1 MIFKNCLTI
10 MTNLNLNKKHI
21 LLLLLML
28 AWTFCAQAQRGILY
42 SGKDMLSSSMVHSV
56 YQDRQGFIWVCSEN
70 GIDRYDGYRF
80 INYNI
85 THGLLSDNVN
95 CIFQDR
101 NKDLYIGTSSGLNV
115 MHNNH
120 ILPVGIKEENGVR
133 PFAAYVTTF
142 REGPD
147 GKVYLGTSGRGIW
160 CINPDKTVEKA
171 FEDIQGIQF
180 AQSFTFDRKGTL
192 WVVTNNNGVFAIKG
206 RKSRKYIIKESTNFA
221 DIITDKQDNVYIGF
235 VNGGVYRTD
244 PSRGGF
250 TLIPSTAN
258 TSVTALKARRDGQI
272 FVGTNGTGLLL
283 LNPRTGELH
292 PNHLYSNDIDMNKVK
307 VYSILEDHTG
317 NMWLGLLQKGVFM
330 QPPHSPNIRHI
341 GSSQGSTN
349 PIGEQC
355 VMAVYK
361 QRNGTLWVATD
372 QDGLYALDSEGRLMR
387 HYTHDAASPKS
398 VPGTIMSMTE
408 DAQGRL
414 WLGSFLNGCGWFDP
428 ATGEYHRSAIS
439 YGKSQ
444 SCIDLRMGRHNDL
457 WIGTLGDGLKCLD
470 LITGKVKEFRS
481 GQPDY
486 SSCLANDFVQQ
497 MEIDREGK
505 YLFVGTTTGVSCLDI
520 KSGRWDKVVSD
531 CRLLDGTSIG
541 ALRYDKA
548 VGLWVGNSNGLY
560 NIVFKPG
567 QPKNFTIKH
576 YTSANGLGDNHVQ
589 SIEIDSR
596 KQIWISTTKGICT
609 LNPKTGKIKSFYSTD
624 GLVPNEYVYG
634 VSCSDSRGNMYFG
647 GTQGL
652 TCFNPNTVRQE
663 PCKHD
668 ITLTQLLVG
677 GVEIAPGDKSGW
689 YEVCDTTVTDAQR
702 FDLCSDDNSITL
714 RFSTLTYSGLKNIRY
729 RYSINGD
736 DWIMLPM
743 GQNELTLSRML
754 PGDYVF
760 RIEALDNGTVAAQKE
775 IKVVIHNPWYF
786 TPVARLIYL
795 LLAIAIVLYYLRQLK
810 IRNNE
815 KLKLQEHMHAEEL
828 NEQKLRSFIN
838 LSHEIRTPMTL
849 ILTPLLQL
857 MKEETDSHRKATYD
871 IIRRNA
877 ERILHLVNQI
887 MDIRKIDKG
896 QMSMQM
902 CETEMV
908 DFVTDVVDMFQLQAA
923 NKQIDITT
931 RHDGIDKLPVWIDR
945 MQFDKV
951 LINLMSNAVKYS
963 PAGGS
968 IVVRI
973 TKAMS
978 FTPLNSN
985 SISNLPPAPADGTE
999 AQNEG
1004 YVTVTVYNTGEKI
1017 PEKSLTKI
1025 FERFYQVST
1034 ASFQYKTGTGVGLDL
1049 ARSIV
1054 LLHHGA
1060 IGAHNKENGVEFYVT
1075 LPLGKAHLKEE
1086 EIAPWKE
1093 EEHSTH
1099 VLRTEINALEQEQNN
1114 EEESVKTPVSSVKSK
1129 KAKVVIVEDD
1139 DEIRNYLMTELAKT
1153 YRVLCFSNGADALP
1167 AILREVPQLVI
1178 SDVMMPVMDGYTLCS
1193 KIKSNVNTN
1202 HIPII
1207 LITAKT
1213 RDEDK
1218 MEGLETGA
1226 DLYVT
1231 KPFNLDILQR
1241 NIANL
1246 IASRKVM
1253 QNKYKGKED
1262 LNVESHEDE
1271 TDNAD
1276 KELIN
1281 RIIEVINDNLFDS
1294 DLNIDMICEKVGI
1307 SRVHLNRKMKEMTN
1321 QTPHAFIKNL
1331 RIKAAAKMLREKDLS
1346 ISEVMWKC
1354 GFNSPTTFSTMFK
1367 KMYGQSPRDYK
1378 KEAEEEE

>member
-1 MIFKNCLTI
+1 
-10 MTNLNLNKKHI
+10 MTKLNLNMNRI
-21 LLLLLML
+21 LLTLCLLV
-28 AWTFCAQAQRGILY
+28 CALCAHAQRGVLF
-42 SGKDMLSSSMVHSV
+42 SGKDLLSSSMVHSV
-56 YQDRQGFIWVCSEN
+56 YQDRQGFIWACTEN

-80 INYNI
+80 INYNVAD
-85 THGLLSDNVN
+85 GLVSDNVN
-95 CIFQDR
+95 CVFQDKR
-101 NKDLYIGTSSGLNV
+101 NDLYIGTTSGLNV
-115 MHNNH
+115 MHNNRIH
-120 ILPVGIKEENGVR
+120 PVGIREENGVR
-133 PFAAYVTTF
+133 PFAAYITCF
-142 REGPD
+142 CEGGD
-147 GKVYLGTSGRGIW
+147 GTVYVGTSGRGIW
-160 CINPDKTVEKA
+160 TINPDKTVKKA
-171 FEDIQGIQF
+171 FPDVQNVQF
-180 AQSFTFDRKGTL
+180 AQSMTFDRKGVL
-192 WVVTNNNGVFAIKG
+192 WVVTNTNGVFAVKNNKA
-206 RKSRKYIIKESTNFA
+206 RRYAIKESTNFA
-221 DIITDKQDNVYIGF
+221 AITTDIYDNVYVGF
-235 VNGGVYRTD
+235 INGGVYKTD
-244 PSRGGF
+244 AARAF
-250 TLIPSTAN
+250 FRLIPSTAN
-258 TSVTALKARRDGQI
+258 TSVTSLLARRDGNI
-272 FVGTNGTGLLL
+272 FVGTNGSGLLL
-283 LNPRTGELH
+283 LDKNNGALY
-292 PNHLYSNDIDMNKVK
+292 PNHIYSNELDMNKVK
-307 VYSILEDHTG
+307 VYSIIEDRTG
-317 NMWLGLLQKGVFM
+317 NMWLGLMQKGVFM
-330 QPPHSPNIRHI
+330 HPPHSTLMNHI
-341 GSSQGSTN
+341 GRYQGPSN

-372 QDGLYALDSEGRLMR
+372 QDGLYALDADGRQL
-387 HYTHDAASPKS
+387 HHFTHDAAVPTS
-398 VPGTIMSMTE
+398 VPGTIMTITE
-408 DAQGRL
+408 DMQGRL
-414 WLGSFLNGCGWFDP
+414 WVGSFLNGCGWVDTN
-428 ATGEYHRSAIS
+428 TGEYHRIAIS
-439 YGKSQ
+439 YGMAQ
-444 SCIDLRMGRHNDL
+444 SCMDLRMGTHNDL
-457 WIGTLGDGLKCLD
+457 WIGTLGDGLKCLN
-470 LITGKVKEFRS
+470 LMTGTVKEFKS

-486 SSCLANDFVQQ
+486 SSCLANDFIQQ
-497 MEIDREGK
+497 MEIDKEGK
-505 YLFVGTTTGVSCLDI
+505 YLFVGTTTGLSCLDI
-520 KSGRWDKVVSD
+520 KSGRWDKVVD
-531 CRLLDGTSIG
+531 KNNLLGGTSIG
-541 ALRYDKA
+541 ALRYDRN
-548 VGLWVGNSNGLY
+548 VGLWVGNANGLY

-567 QPKNFTIKH
+567 HTKEYTIKH
-576 YTSANGLGDNHVQ
+576 YDTSNGLTDNHVQ
-589 SIEIDSR
+589 SIEIDN
-596 KQIWISTTKGICT
+596 KKMIWVSTTKGLCC
-609 LNPKTGKIKSFYSTD
+609 LNPKTGKIKGYHSTN
-624 GLVPNEYVYG
+624 GLMPNEYVWG
-634 VSCSDSRGNMYFG
+634 VSYKDHQGNMFFG

-652 TCFNPNTVRQE
+652 TVFNPAKIKQLTKK
-663 PCKHD
+663 CD
-668 ITLTQLLVG
+668 ITLTELLIG
-677 GVEIAPGDKSGW
+677 GTEVTAGDKSGW
-689 YEVCDTTVTDAQR
+689 YEVCDTAVTVAER
-702 FDLCSDDNSITL
+702 FDLCHDDNNITL
-714 RFSTLTYSGLKNIRY
+714 RFSTLTFEGQNSIRY

-736 DWIMLPM
+736 EWIMLPPE
-743 GQNELTLSRML
+743 QNELTINRMP

-760 RIEALDNGTVAAQKE
+760 QIEALDNGTVVAKKE

-795 LLAIAIVLYYLRQLK
+795 LIVIAIICYCLHFMRM
-810 IRNNE
+810 RNNE

-857 MKEETDSHRKATYD
+857 IKEETDSHRKATYD

-896 QMSMQM
+896 QMTMQM

-923 NKQIDITT
+923 NKRIDITT
-931 RHDGIDKLPVWIDR
+931 RHDGIEELPVWIDR

-973 TKAMS
+973 TKAKS
-978 FTPLNSN
+978 FTPLNNN
-985 SISNLPPAPADGTE
+985 SISNLPTLPADGSE
-999 AQNEG
+999 AENEG

-1025 FERFYQVST
+1025 FERFYQVSS

-1054 LLHHGA
+1054 MLHHGA

-1075 LPLGKAHLKEE
+1075 LPLGKSHLKEE

-1099 VLRTEINALEQEQNN
+1099 VLRTEITALESESNN
-1114 EEESVKTPVSSVKSK
+1114 EEENIKTPVSSVKSRK
-1129 KAKVVIVEDD
+1129 TKIVIAEDD
-1139 DEIRNYLMTELAKT
+1139 DEIRNYLMSELSST
-1153 YRVLCFSNGADALP
+1153 YRVLAFSNGADALP

-1231 KPFNLDILQR
+1231 KPFNLDILRR

-1262 LNVESHEDE
+1262 LNIDCNDDE
-1271 TDNAD
+1271 ADDAD

-1378 KEAEEEE
+1378 KEAEEENE